1 MFSFVLGIGAQ
12 VQIFTDAQ
20 RQRSVCLFSSQLLS
34 SGEELSLLKSEKDPA
49 TAVAGGSGS
58 GSNRSV
64 GGNEPAQVQCTE
76 F

>member
-1 MFSFVLGIGAQ
+1 MNSSTSAE
-12 VQIFTDAQ
+12 
-20 RQRSVCLFSSQLLS
+20 CLSIQLS
-34 SGEELSLLKSEKDPA
+34 APVVRRGVIAFKVREGPATSAA